1 MEYTAA
7 NSATLGTRLTSGI
20 TIVNTRRIRPMA
32 TICLYVRRIDQL
44 QMLCALE
51 ISIEPP
57 VEISRSGSSIARSK
71 DVGGRAC
78 LPCRV
83 SSMGSTER
91 LDVDAK
97 DLRFN

>member
-7 NSATLGTRLTSGI
+7 KYVTLGTRLTGGI
-20 TIVNTRRIRPMA
+20 TIVNKRIRPKA
-32 TICLYVRRIDQL
+32 SICLHDPVRQIDQL

-51 ISIEPP
+51 ISIDPP

-78 LPCRV
+78 LVEYRHWALQR
-83 SSMGSTER
+83 G
-91 LDVDAK
+91 
-97 DLRFN
+97 